1 MSAPDAVRFRRRAT
15 RGPSM
20 SLGLSSLILIL
31 AAVLGDASATHA
43 AEEQPFK
50 VTAANAETYKALL
63 PDPIYT
69 RVKAGQYVLPV
80 VPVDAARF
88 RANHTDTF
96 WKASAA
102 NAGKYS
108 IDSATGGLIDVA
120 TGAIPQRVFGL
131 PFPEIKPDDPDAGA
145 KVMHNYRFR
154 RTQADGDI
162 HYFDLTD
169 VTVTGDV
176 IRNVKIFASEKYY
189 IGTTNP
195 PPAALPDNTEW
206 RQLAAATE
214 PKDAEGVG
222 VLTWRFNDWKTWDQC
237 WAYIPSIR
245 RVRRMRTSTRSE
257 RIPGFEVHGDDA
269 DCYDGKIVYFAWKVA
284 KTTEIIGPVGSDT
297 PYAYTLKQET
307 PTRWFMNLPYINAVY
322 ETPGA
327 QGAGWFTLK
336 NVYIRR
342 PVWVIEGTPRD
353 AYYEAGKI
361 LIYVDREMYN
371 AYYKLAFSK
380 AGEQYQTNFCGNA
393 WGRTPDGTFSAPS
406 SLLMVGVNEKE
417 NRGTPT
423 GRFTKETYDRAFP
436 DSWFAPEHLRQL
448 SGSE

>member
-1 MSAPDAVRFRRRAT
+1 MSALN
-15 RGPSM
+15 S
-20 SLGLSSLILIL
+20 
-31 AAVLGDASATHA
+31 AVLRRPPVFDPSHLAWLCCTA
-43 AEEQPFK
+43 ALAIVLSGTGAARAADDGPFQ
-50 VTAANAETYKALL
+50 VTAENAESYKALL
-63 PDPIYT
+63 PEPVYA
-69 RVKAGQYVLPV
+69 RVKQGQYVLPV

-88 RANHTDTF
+88 HANYSDIF
-96 WKASAA
+96 WKGSAA
-102 NAGKYS
+102 NAGKYR

-120 TGAIPQRVFGL
+120 TGVIPQRVYGL
-131 PFPEIKPDDPDAGA
+131 PFPEIKPDDPDAGT

-154 RTQADGDI
+154 RTQSDGTI

-189 IGTTNP
+189 LGTTSP
-195 PPAALPDNTEW
+195 PPETLPDNTDW

-237 WAYIPSIR
+237 WAYIPSVR

-269 DCYDGKIVYFAWKVA
+269 DCYDGKIVYFAWKVIHTA
-284 KTTEIIGPVGSDT
+284 EIIGPVGSDT
-297 PYAYTLKQET
+297 PYAYELQPET
-307 PTRWFMNLPYINAVY
+307 PTRWFMTLPYINAVY

-327 QGAGWFTLK
+327 KGAGWFTVK

-342 PVWVIEGTPRD
+342 PVWLIEGTPRD
-353 AYYEAGKI
+353 PYYEAGKI
-361 LIYVDREMYN
+361 HIYVDRELFN
-371 AYYKLAFSK
+371 AYYKIAFSK

-393 WGRTPDGTFSAPS
+393 WARTPDGTFAAPS
-406 SLLMVGVNEKE
+406 SLLMIGVNEKE

-423 GRFTKETYDRAFP
+423 GRFTKETYDRAFA
-436 DSWFAPEHLRQL
+436 DSWFAPEHLRKL
-448 SGSE
+448 SGSD